1 MRITDI
7 RVILLQRTLSSSMHI
22 SRGGFSVRNHA
33 IIEVHTDSGITGLGE
48 GIGDA
53 QLVRSIIETRLKPLA
68 IGLDPMNIETLRRK
82 LMDSQVYF
90 ERKGSAICAASGIEM
105 ACWDIMGKALDVPVY
120 QLLGG
125 LYRDTLDAYVSDI
138 YWEEDGKAMAR
149 NAERILAMGYTAIKV
164 HIGCD
169 SPRAD
174 YERLR
179 LVRKVAGDDIK
190 LMVDVN
196 AGYDS
201 VQAREAARRWADLDL
216 YWLEEPVLPDQ
227 IDTLADLRRFAGM
240 AVAAGE
246 NEFRL
251 HGFKELFEKRAIDV
265 AMPDIGRAGGI
276 QETRNICAL
285 ADAFGI
291 MVSPH
296 NFSSG
301 VLLAATI
308 HLMAST
314 PCTSLLELDSSQN
327 AVYQELLLE
336 PLTISGGKV
345 RVPAHPG
352 LGVEIRP
359 ETVKK
364 YAINV

>member
-1 MRITDI
+1 MRITDVK
-7 RVILLQRTLSSSMHI
+7 VIMLQRKLSSSMYI
-22 SRGGFSVRNHA
+22 SRGGFDVRNHA
-33 IIEVHTDSGITGLGE
+33 IVEVHTDSGITGLGE
-48 GIGDA
+48 GVGDA
-53 QLVRSIIETRLKPLA
+53 KLVQAIIETRLKPLA
-68 IGLDPMNIETLRRK
+68 VGLDPMNIETIRHK

-90 ERKGSAICAASGIEM
+90 ERKGSVICAASGIEM
-105 ACWDIMGKALDVPVY
+105 ACWDIMGKALNVPVY

-125 LYRDTLDAYVSDI
+125 LYRDTLDAYVSDV
-138 YWEEDGKAMAR
+138 YWDEDGKAMAR
-149 NAERILAMGYTAIKV
+149 NAERITSMGYTAIKV
-164 HIGCD
+164 HIGRGT
-169 SPRAD
+169 PRAD

-179 LVRKVAGDDIK
+179 LVRKAVGNGVK
-190 LMVDVN
+190 LMADLN
-196 AGYDS
+196 AGYS
-201 VQAREAARRWADLDL
+201 GMQAREAASLWAELDL
-216 YWLEEPVLPDQ
+216 YWLEEPVFPDQ
-227 IDTLADLRRFAGM
+227 IDVLADLRRRAGM
-240 AVAAGE
+240 PLATGE

-265 AMPDIGRAGGI
+265 AMPDIGRVGGI

-314 PCTSLLELDSSQN
+314 PNAMLLELDSSQN
-327 AVYQELLLE
+327 AVYQELLVE
-336 PLTISGGKV
+336 PLEISGGRV
-345 RVPAHPG
+345 RVPAYPG

-359 ETVKK
+359 ETVRK
-364 YAINV
+364 YAVNA